1 MTTPPLT
8 IVYDLDGTL
17 ADTAPDLLATLN
29 TILKRSGFKMVEPQ
43 LVGHLVGR
51 GARAMIERALKSF
64 GRTPDPETIDRLF
77 EEFLD
82 YYVDNITREGSALY
96 PGVAETLIGFDEGG
110 IIQGVCTNKF
120 QRGADLMLRNL
131 NIHHHFKAVL
141 GGNAL
146 KTRKPDPHHVL
157 ETIRRAGGDP
167 ARALMI
173 GDSATDLNA
182 ARAAHVPC
190 ILVDYGY
197 SDTPVDALD
206 PDAVISHFGEIEGLI
221 PTLTKA

>member
-1 MTTPPLT
+1 MSHPLLT

-17 ADTAPDLLATLN
+17 ADTAPDLINTLN
-29 TILKRSGFKMVEPQ
+29 SVLKTAGFNPVEPA

-51 GARAMIERALKSF
+51 GARAMIERALKTL
-64 GRTPDPETIDRLF
+64 GRNPDSEIIDRLF

-82 YYVDNITREGSALY
+82 YYVDNITRDGSALY
-96 PGVAETLIGFDEGG
+96 PGVLETLEAFADQGV
-110 IIQGVCTNKF
+110 IQSVCTNKF
-120 QRGADLMLRNL
+120 QRGADLMLRTL

-167 ARALMI
+167 ACAIMI

-182 ARAAHVPC
+182 ARAAGVP
-190 ILVDYGY
+190 IVLVDYGY
-197 SDTPVDALD
+197 SDTPVSKLD
-206 PDAVISHFGEIEGLI
+206 PDAVISSFTEIETLI